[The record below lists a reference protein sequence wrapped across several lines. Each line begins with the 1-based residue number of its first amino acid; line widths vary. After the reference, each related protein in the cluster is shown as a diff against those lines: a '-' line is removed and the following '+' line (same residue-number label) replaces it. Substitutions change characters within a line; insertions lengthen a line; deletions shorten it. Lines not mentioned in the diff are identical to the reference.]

1 MRQNIFSFKEFS
13 WGKLMDLMI
22 LPTSVGNK
30 KGPRAWTL
38 LTKAEG
44 GSNRKPVFTTSLS
57 QPPPWPPRCRAE
69 SWLCLTLRQA
79 AGRAAALGP
88 PAHGTRSSEGHIWA
102 CSQIL
107 ALLWGHFSH
116 LVAVFHKS
124 VAVRLPAL
132 PWTAPPSMVS
142 PDAKHSEWHQGT
154 DPSQDGHGE
163 KLCFLSCQACKTSVT
178 RGCAGQMG
186 FPFGWKGEISIQ
198 SGDLLGGIPCRVLAT
213 NPAANSMAAAC
224 SLLFP
229 LAIHTIW
236 VAGFEGI
243 KENLPSYNLAFYFFI
258 PCTVQ

>member
-13 WGKLMDLMI
+13 WGKLMDLMT

-44 GSNRKPVFTTSLS
+44 GRNRKPVFTTSLS

-69 SWLCLTLRQA
+69 SWLRLTLRQA

-88 PAHGTRSSEGHIWA
+88 PAHGTRSSEGHIRA
-102 CSQIL
+102 CSQIP

-124 VAVRLPAL
+124 VAVCLPAL
-132 PWTAPPSMVS
+132 PCTAPPSTVS
-142 PDAKHSEWHQGT
+142 PDAKHSEWHQET
-154 DPSQDGHGE
+154 DPSQDRHGE

-186 FPFGWKGEISIQ
+186 FPFFLKRWDLHPKWRPSAGYSLQ
-198 SGDLLGGIPCRVLAT
+198 SAGYKPSCKQHGSCMQPALSLG
-213 NPAANSMAAAC
+213 NM
-224 SLLFP
+224 
-229 LAIHTIW
+229 
-236 VAGFEGI
+236 
-243 KENLPSYNLAFYFFI
+243 YNLGSWLWRDKGKLA
-258 PCTVQ
+258 